1 MPDIFRLSSAISWY
15 PELRIAST
23 YDLIE
28 PEFENKITLPNGALY
43 QVDGESMDR
52 FGIEIGAR
60 VGFDVN
66 RKAEIAFEY
75 EGNFKGDYKNH
86 TGKASAKYKF

>member
-1 MPDIFRLSSAISWY
+1 
-15 PELRIAST
+15 
-23 YDLIE
+23 
-28 PEFENKITLPNGALY
+28 
-43 QVDGESMDR
+43 MDR

-75 EGNFKGDYKNH
+75 EGNFKGDYTNH